1 MYVYTNTY
9 MYTII
14 INEKDK
20 NLNENLGFIKVFRRR
35 KGRGEM

>member
-1 MYVYTNTY
+1 MYIYTNTY

-20 NLNENLGFIKVFRRR
+20 NLNENLGFIKVIRRR
-35 KGRGEM
+35 NGRGEM